1 MGGYGGVSR
10 LRRVCHVCA
19 ECVTST
25 ESMSR
30 LRRVCH
36 VYGECVTSTESVSR
50 LRRVCPTKPV
60 LCPSRLAMEGCATCT
75 EGFLN
80 AKLRVPTE
88 YGFVR
93 DRGFAESFSSD
104 CMHAEAAHALCQGR
118 VQSRFFLT
126 LCMHCADA
134 CATDV
139 CKSLFSDS
147 AHTLCQRTCA
157 KSCIC

>member
-1 MGGYGGVSR
+1 MGDVGAH
-10 LRRVCHVCA
+10 LREFSQTHEAFAWVAMEGCHVYG

-60 LCPSRLAMEGCATCT
+60 LCPSRLAMEGCAMCT
-75 EGFLN
+75 EGLLN
-80 AKLRVPTE
+80 AKPRVPTE

-93 DRGFAESFSSD
+93 DRGVPKSFSLTV
-104 CMHAEAAHALCQGR
+104 CMLKLRIHRAK
-118 VQSRFFLT
+118 
-126 LCMHCADA
+126 
-134 CATDV
+134 DV
-139 CKSLFSDS
+139 CKALN
-147 AHTLCQRTCA
+147 
-157 KSCIC
+157 